1 MSEIGSVQP
10 LDRPAPVVAPVP
22 VAAPARSAEPE
33 RGGTPLEPAVKL
45 DLGGGAEVPSP
56 GASQADYRNQIVRDA
71 DTRSMVYQV
80 VDPLSG
86 DIVVQLPS
94 VTVLKAR
101 AYAQSEAARA
111 AETARSAG
119 NQTGLDR
126 SA

>member
-10 LDRPAPVVAPVP
+10 LDRPAAVAAPSQ

-45 DLGGGAEVPSP
+45 DLGSGAEAPSP
-56 GASQADYRNQIVRDA
+56 GAGQADYKNQIVRDS
-71 DTRSMVYQV
+71 DTREMVYQV

-111 AETARSAG
+111 ADAARGQA
-119 NQTGLDR
+119 GLDR